1 MLFLSMKGTEDNN
14 PFSRDIDQW
23 STLDVATFIH
33 LSDSFAL
40 HSIYSQL
47 ENIAK
52 VIDRCLES
60 IEKGGKIIYAGA
72 GTSGRIAVQ
81 DVAELRPTYGIG
93 KDMFDYIMAGGDEA
107 IRKSVEG
114 AEDSSEAAENAL
126 KERNFNS
133 NDVLV
138 GITASGT
145 TPFVIGALKY
155 ARSVNGYAVSI
166 TNNRDKPV
174 KEVSDICI
182 EMLSG
187 PEVIQGSTRM
197 KSGTAQKMV
206 LNMISTSVAIK
217 LGYTYKNTMMKM
229 QSWYNE
235 KLKLR
240 AKRMIVQ
247 EFHVPESEAQKVL
260 EKYSYKIDEAFRHF
274 SEKAQK

>member
-1 MLFLSMKGTEDNN
+1 MKGTEDNN

-47 ENIAK
+47 ENVSM
-52 VIDRCLES
+52 VIDQCLES
-60 IEKGGKIIYAGA
+60 IEAGGKVIYAGA

-81 DVAELRPTYGIG
+81 DVAELRPTYGIE
-93 KDMFDYIMAGGDEA
+93 KDMFDYIIAGGDEA
-107 IRKSVEG
+107 IRKSIEG
-114 AEDSSEAAENAL
+114 AEDSPEAAEKAL
-126 KERNFNS
+126 MEKNFS
-133 NDVLV
+133 SKDVLI

-145 TPFVIGALKY
+145 TPYVIGALKY
-155 ARSVNGYAVSI
+155 ARSEGGFAVSI
-166 TNNRDKPV
+166 TNNKDKPV
-174 KEVSDICI
+174 KEASDICI
-182 EMLSG
+182 EILSG
-187 PEVIQGSTRM
+187 PEVVQGSTRM

-206 LNMISTSVAIK
+206 LNIISTSVAIK

-240 AKRMIVQ
+240 AKNMIVQ
-247 EFHVPESEAQKVL
+247 EFHVPEEEAQEIL

-274 SEKAQK
+274 SEKSQK

>member
-1 MLFLSMKGTEDNN
+1 MKGTEDNN

-40 HSIYSQL
+40 HSIYPQL

-60 IEKGGKIIYAGA
+60 IENGGKVVYAGA

-107 IRKSVEG
+107 IRKSIEG
-114 AEDSSEAAENAL
+114 AEDSPEAAENAL
-126 KERNFNS
+126 MERNFNS

-145 TPFVIGALKY
+145 TPYVIGALKY
-155 ARSVNGYAVSI
+155 ARSVNGFAVSI
-166 TNNRDKPV
+166 TNNMDKPV

-182 EMLSG
+182 ETLSG
-187 PEVIQGSTRM
+187 PEVVQGSTRM

-247 EFHVPESEAQKVL
+247 EFHVSENEAQNIL
-260 EKYSYKIDEAFRHF
+260 EKYSYKIDEAFRYF